1 LVLPIDREFIAGQ
14 SCPHQEFGKRM
25 LPIDRNLIRNS
36 WPDIWLISGL
46 GGKPLLSVILVVGG
60 KSLEKRCWGEKL
72 SMMTPGFPQA
82 YVFRVGG

>member
-1 LVLPIDREFIAGQ
+1 MDMNPFFR
-14 SCPHQEFGKRM
+14 SSP
-25 LPIDRNLIRNS
+25 
-36 WPDIWLISGL
+36 
-46 GGKPLLSVILVVGG
+46 GKPLLSVILVVGG

>member
-1 LVLPIDREFIAGQ
+1 MINITFFSSGLRAAP
-14 SCPHQEFGKRM
+14 
-25 LPIDRNLIRNS
+25 
-36 WPDIWLISGL
+36 LISYLYFLLQQYGYESL
-46 GGKPLLSVILVVGG
+46 LRSSPGKPLLSVILVVGG